1 MNKSCSPS
9 GPMTFQF
16 NIFCTFLLILST
28 IIIRDSYL
36 FIILMS
42 STALYSL
49 WMFLVFFWGFFGN
62 IYWTK
67 CFCNFSIRYFI
78 FLLFS
83 FSAYVSV
90 KSTFIFL
97 KVLFWWYWLTLWLYL
112 LIFTF
117 SALILWKISS
127 FTSFATFCFN
137 LQYHDVSYLSS
148 FLLRTY

>member
-1 MNKSCSPS
+1 
-9 GPMTFQF
+9 MTFQF

-49 WMFLVFFWGFFGN
+49 GMFLVFFFWFFLGFFGN
-62 IYWTK
+62 IYLNK
-67 CFCNFSIRYFI
+67 MLLQFQHQVFYFLVVLFFCLRFSKINFHILESSVLMVLIDPLVTSINFS
-78 FLLFS
+78 
-83 FSAYVSV
+83 V
-90 KSTFIFL
+90 
-97 KVLFWWYWLTLWLYL
+97 
-112 LIFTF
+112 

-137 LQYHDVSYLSS
+137 LQYHNVSYLSS